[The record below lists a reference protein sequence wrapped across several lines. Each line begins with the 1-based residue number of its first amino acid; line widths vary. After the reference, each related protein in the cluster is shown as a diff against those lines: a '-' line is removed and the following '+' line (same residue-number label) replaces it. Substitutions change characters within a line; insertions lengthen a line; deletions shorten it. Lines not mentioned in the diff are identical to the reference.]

1 MAGGINTYAYV
12 GGNPSSFTDP
22 LGLNPLAGALEGGAA
37 GTFVCGPA
45 CGVAGAIIGGIGGYI
60 IADQLGNL
68 IFAKPKPGSKPKNCP
83 AGTIPI
89 DQSKGPRGW
98 DKDDVH
104 GIKDGVGA
112 GPQDWVGISP
122 DGHVIT
128 GDHEG
133 NAVDNGPVD
142 PFLP

>member
-1 MAGGINTYAYV
+1 MICI
-12 GGNPSSFTDP
+12 
-22 LGLNPLAGALEGGAA
+22 AL
-37 GTFVCGPA
+37 
-45 CGVAGAIIGGIGGYI
+45 
-60 IADQLGNL
+60 
-68 IFAKPKPGSKPKNCP
+68 
-83 AGTIPI
+83 
-89 DQSKGPRGW
+89 PRGW